1 MFIVLVSPLC
11 FGPAA
16 MAWLSSY
23 KHSIEAVFRFLRSGI
38 PLSQKRYSTFS
49 EAVFRFSD
57 DSAVLPERIRR
68 GTILAARFSG
78 TLAYRNECLSRPRA
92 MRPFRP

>member
-38 PLSQKRYSTFS
+38 PLSQKRYS
-49 EAVFRFSD
+49 AFSD

-78 TLAYRNECLSRPRA
+78 TLAYRNQCLSRPRA